1 MYLQERSGAYK
12 CRVIVV
18 YRGGLLGRG
27 PNISD
32 IIYKK
37 KVEIISDKLHA
48 YLMCYKIRRNLFKDP
63 SILMNKLRGDTDCGC
78 NEQILLFRIKEV
90 GIR

>member
-1 MYLQERSGAYK
+1 MEHISVELSSFNERAYYGEAPIYQISG
-12 CRVIVV
+12 V
-18 YRGGLLGRG
+18 
-27 PNISD
+27 
-32 IIYKK
+32 YKK
-37 KVEIISDKLHA
+37 KVKIISDKLHT
-48 YLMCYKIRRNLFKDP
+48 YLMCYKIRGNLLKDP